1 MICCLPFPRSTLP
14 HVWFPAGRQCLK
26 HQDGHHQTGRFRR
39 GHKAQRD
46 RQFQTPGG
54 GHAILDGTRN
64 GGDTRFEGR
73 ENEEMWLETME
84 GYRERLGETLVYVF
98 YIPMESHW
106 KSLQV
111 PGFLSFQISPLLG
124 MKALY
129 KCKNK
134 MGKSYHIMRFGLI
147 RSGWSGY
154 ARARFSLFVWLAH
167 MSLCRSAHILYVSRS
182 CQPQLNKLWL
192 IYMAGLAENQTT
204 ICCFHD
210 PPLWIQ
216 NSLNSSI
223 TWVLCPA
230 LLCQHSF
237 PEKNE
242 HQDISRHKDPKKN
255 VDEIPNLVGGLEHFL
270 FSPIVGVMIQS
281 DELIF
286 FQGVKTTKQHLFC
299 ISNPLAHRVLSV
311 QDRSTHCGQRH
322 LECGFYSGSS
332 AKDWSGW
339 LNPKEPQISGSSM
352 HFTGLC

>member
-1 MICCLPFPRSTLP
+1 MLDLPSIPQVYPSACLVVICCL
-14 HVWFPAGRQCLK
+14 WFPAGRQCFK

-84 GYRERLGETLVYVF
+84 GYRESLGETLVYVF

-106 KSLQV
+106 KSLRV

-129 KCKNK
+129 KCKNQ

-210 PPLWIQ
+210 PSPV
-216 NSLNSSI
+216 NSEFTEFQYNLSFVPGTS
-223 TWVLCPA
+223 LPA
-230 LLCQHSF
+230 FVSR
-237 PEKNE
+237 KNE

-270 FSPIVGVMIQS
+270 FSPIVGMMIQS

-299 ISNPLAHRVLSV
+299 ISNPIGPS
-311 QDRSTHCGQRH
+311 ST
-322 LECGFYSGSS
+322 
-332 AKDWSGW
+332 
-339 LNPKEPQISGSSM
+339 
-352 HFTGLC
+352 